1 MELNLGQ
8 WVVIGVCAILILGY
22 IRGFYYNRQRAAQV
36 LTWLYEGL
44 KTLGPVSVGDKLP
57 GMASGGRLEVKRAV
71 APIKRVEAVYLL
83 APRENLLFWLFH
95 LLQGKRDELILW
107 VTYQSKPE
115 QEVEAA
121 RPGDRQFESRL
132 KATDKKPLTV
142 SDGPRGLLVASEQ
155 KKGGTLTNRVQSLLE
170 QYGAVVYRLALRDNK
185 PHLFLRVNLRV
196 MQLVPAPEFF
206 LALRELVNSVNH
218 ES

>member
-22 IRGFYYNRQRAAQV
+22 IRGFYYNRQRAGQV
-36 LTWLYEGL
+36 LAWLYEGL
-44 KTLGPVSVGDKLP
+44 KTLGPVSAGDKLP

-71 APIKRVEAVYLL
+71 APIKCVEAVYLL

-115 QEVEAA
+115 QEVEVA
-121 RPGDRQFESRL
+121 RPGDRQFGSRL
-132 KATDKKPLTV
+132 KASDKKPLTV
-142 SDGPRGLLVASEQ
+142 SEGPRGLLVASEQ
-155 KKGGTLTNRVQSLLE
+155 KKEGALTNRVQSLLE

-196 MQLVPAPEFF
+196 MQLVSAPEFF
-206 LALRELVNSVNH
+206 LALRELVN
-218 ES
+218 